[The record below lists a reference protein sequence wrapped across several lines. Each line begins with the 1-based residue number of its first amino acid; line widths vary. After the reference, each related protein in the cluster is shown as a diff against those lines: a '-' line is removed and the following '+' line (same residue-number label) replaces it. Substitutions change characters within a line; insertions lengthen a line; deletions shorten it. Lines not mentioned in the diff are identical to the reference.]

1 MKYLFP
7 VEVRDPNKYPSKGAY
22 MADVDVMSA
31 HWTSQ
36 EVMNTDGALLSSR
49 SPITQVFTHSCLLK
63 SHCCVLTAGE
73 FTWFCK
79 RTLGTL
85 KISQAFRMDSE
96 SPSLAQ
102 AWVIF
107 VQLAFNAK
115 GEEKEVT
122 PDFENFVLLKS
133 IELKENIVKR
143 VQKSKESK
151 MKNKEAA
158 LSRSSNDNVS
168 EAALSRSSS
177 DNVSESVD
185 ASDDLPLEK
194 LSCAFQPTESFG
206 PLNHGVIAR

>member
-1 MKYLFP
+1 
-7 VEVRDPNKYPSKGAY
+7 
-22 MADVDVMSA
+22 
-31 HWTSQ
+31 
-36 EVMNTDGALLSSR
+36 
-49 SPITQVFTHSCLLK
+49 
-63 SHCCVLTAGE
+63 
-73 FTWFCK
+73 
-79 RTLGTL
+79 
-85 KISQAFRMDSE
+85 MDSE

-168 EAALSRSSS
+168 EAALSRSSNDNVSEAALSRSSNDNVSEAALSRSSS